1 MNRAI
6 LLLVFITLM
15 LNLSL
20 LMGFLFRRRLRLRE
34 RIDQLGQLGRQQ
46 QQEYDIDPSILL
58 GKDVKGGEYSSNF
71 VTNFFTK
78 KRQQLSQ
85 ANILMKPEEF
95 FFMSL
100 AIAIILFLLIF
111 LVTRLVFIGLV
122 AGIIGYLLPGIYLS
136 TKKDKR
142 GVEIN
147 KQLPEALDL
156 IASGL
161 RAGLSF
167 AQAMNLAAKDMEQ
180 PIRGEFEKVL
190 RDNSLGKSMEDALL
204 GLTYRTKDE
213 NIDLFVTAMIV
224 QRQVGGNLAEV
235 LEIISHTLRE
245 RVRLQGEI
253 RTMTAQSRISGI
265 VIGLL
270 PPGLAVVLSVMN
282 PGYMQPLFKEPLG
295 IILLI
300 VATVMT
306 VMGAVIL
313 MRMSKVEV

>member
-34 RIDQLGQLGRQQ
+34 RIDQLGQYGRQQ

-95 FFMSL
+95 FFLSL

-111 LVTRLVFIGLV
+111 LMTRLVFIGLV

-142 GVEIN
+142 GAEIN

-190 RDNSLGKSMEDALL
+190 RDNTLGKSMEDALL

-282 PGYMQPLFKEPLG
+282 PGYMQPLFTEPLG